1 MADRYLVD
9 TSVFARWYIEQVG
22 YEHALRIQA
31 AFLAGDIVLETL
43 DAVRFELGH
52 VLRKK
57 GLLSRQMSRQEYLV
71 ATRSLDDLGV
81 VVHVTDADRLERAAA
96 LAADTP
102 MGFFDALLVDCSVEL
117 GLPLLTADARLCNS
131 SARLTRTELLEGIR

>member
-31 AFLAGDIVLETL
+31 AFLAGDIVLETV

-52 VLRKK
+52 VLRKQ
-57 GLLSRQMSRQEYLV
+57 GLLKDRMTREEYLV

-81 VVHVTDADRLERAAA
+81 VVHVTDGERLERAAA

-102 MGFFDALLVDCSVEL
+102 MGFFDALLIDCSVEL
-117 GLPLLTADARLCNS
+117 DLPLLTADVRLCN
-131 SARLTRTELLEGIR
+131 AGVRLVRAKLLDGMR